1 MQEYGVRETA
11 DPFQI
16 LGQEIEGRFR
26 IEGLEGSGGFG
37 VVYRARDLHSGDL
50 FALKILR
57 RPADARSWLEGR
69 LLQRLAPLHG
79 AFVGVFGTG
88 TLLRPQ
94 GSFPFLVLEWLD
106 GCTLEAELDRRRRG
120 ADERFTLTAVLDLL
134 GHVAEGLAVAH
145 ERRVAHRDIKPS
157 NLFLAR
163 KSDRVVSRILD
174 FGLAKNMSA
183 AASDSASLLES
194 RFAMTPFTP
203 AYGAPEQW
211 VRRLGA
217 TGPWTD
223 VHALALIC
231 VELLSGHRA
240 LHGETPVELMTA
252 CLDGRRRPTPE
263 AFGIH
268 LGPEIDAVFET
279 ALALE
284 PRERFRSVGVF
295 WRALTSAASRS
306 TEIET
311 SAVRRWFGHEEREDT
326 SESTTL
332 VSQSSPVSTTPGSS
346 RESLPAPRRWRL
358 ASSSLGLGVLLVCAS
373 PPFSPPALTDEAG
386 ERPGPRQG
394 VEETTGATAPAV
406 QGPPPDARIAT
417 QEAIASREAIAPRAT
432 PIAARVSDRRRAS
445 APRAAP
451 TDDVSL
457 RSARIAEPAT
467 AAPAVASETLD
478 PLHQFLLGNAA
489 RARK

>member
-1 MQEYGVRETA
+1 MDR
-11 DPFQI
+11 
-16 LGQEIEGRFR
+16 
-26 IEGLEGSGGFG
+26 
-37 VVYRARDLHSGDL
+37 RARAGLD
-50 FALKILR
+50 LR
-57 RPADARSWLEGR
+57 RAALRPPSPARRDARR
-69 LLQRLAPLHG
+69 IDD
-79 AFVGVFGTG
+79 GVPR
-88 TLLRPQ
+88 RP
-94 GSFPFLVLEWLD
+94 S
-106 GCTLEAELDRRRRG
+106 
-120 ADERFTLTAVLDLL
+120 
-134 GHVAEGLAVAH
+134 
-145 ERRVAHRDIKPS
+145 PS
-157 NLFLAR
+157 NAR
-163 KSDRVVSRILD
+163 
-174 FGLAKNMSA
+174 G
-183 AASDSASLLES
+183 
-194 RFAMTPFTP
+194 
-203 AYGAPEQW
+203 
-211 VRRLGA
+211 
-217 TGPWTD
+217 
-223 VHALALIC
+223 
-231 VELLSGHRA
+231 
-240 LHGETPVELMTA
+240 
-252 CLDGRRRPTPE
+252 
-263 AFGIH
+263 
-268 LGPEIDAVFET
+268 VFET